1 MRMHRILTFVFLC
14 LAAGC
19 RLSVVQIEKEEL
31 ARLGGESKITVVVYK
46 PSQFNYSTAGDAAAV
61 GLVGALT
68 GGLGGA
74 AYGVAKEAK
83 ADRFVKEYSL
93 EDPVGSARDAFI
105 AGITAGI
112 DPGRLVPAPE
122 TLTDDGVAALQKS
135 VGSVVVLDFKTRLW
149 GFTSAPMRFSTYQVS
164 YAVRARFVRLS
175 DGKTLWQGYCEHLGS
190 DAQWRATFDEFTA
203 NSGALLKQK
212 LTESAAS
219 CGKEL
224 LPQFS
229 GK

>member
-1 MRMHRILTFVFLC
+1 
-14 LAAGC
+14 
-19 RLSVVQIEKEEL
+19 VVQIEKDEL
-31 ARLGGESKITVVVYK
+31 ARLGGENKITVVVYK
-46 PSQFNYSTAGDAAAV
+46 PSRFNYSTGGDTVAI

-74 AYGVAKEAK
+74 AYGAAMEAK

-93 EDPVGSARDAFI
+93 EDPVGSARDSFI

-112 DPGRLVPAPE
+112 DPARLAPAPE
-122 TLTDDGVAALQKS
+122 TLTDDGVEALQKS
-135 VGSVVVLDFKTRLW
+135 VGSGVVLDFKTRLW
-149 GFTSAPMRFSTYQVS
+149 GLTTAPMRFSTYQVS

-190 DAQWRATFDEFTA
+190 DAQWRASFDDFTA

-212 LTESAAS
+212 LTETAAA

-224 LPQFS
+224 LAQFS